1 MRKNSLILFL
11 FIFFINTSCSKKL
24 AIDRDGPGNIEKIV
38 HYEVTP
44 KKEKRSKYGNP
55 KTYKVFGKIYK
66 LLESHQNYEEIGIAS
81 WYGKKFHGRLTS
93 TREPFDMYK
102 ITAAHKTLPIP
113 CYVNVENLE
122 NGKKIIVRVN
132 DRGPFARNRILDLSK
147 EAAKKLGFLNKGV
160 QKLELKYLKMNL
172 ESSLMN

>member
-1 MRKNSLILFL
+1 MKKNSLILFL
-11 FIFFINTSCSKKL
+11 FIFFINTSCSKKV
-24 AIDRDGPGNIEKIV
+24 AIDRDGPGNIEKII

-55 KTYKVFGKIYK
+55 KTYKVFGKTYK

-122 NGKKIIVRVN
+122 NGNLRWSRYSKK
-132 DRGPFARNRILDLSK
+132 S
-147 EAAKKLGFLNKGV
+147 
-160 QKLELKYLKMNL
+160 
-172 ESSLMN
+172 